1 MGTQSVSAQAA
12 LCAES
17 VCPSRCRGLLL
28 AAIMKTQQ
36 NIGCGKQ
43 SLGASTSVC
52 LTMIPNFTRLSEDEI
67 TGLPRGSEIAYHVSK
82 RSQPAPLRNVCDG
95 CSGSSACKKGTQLRA
110 LCSCQVA

>member
-17 VCPSRCRGLLL
+17 VYPSRCRGLLL
-28 AAIMKTQQ
+28 A
-36 NIGCGKQ
+36 GRGKQ

-67 TGLPRGSEIAYHVSK
+67 TGLPWGSEIAYHVSK